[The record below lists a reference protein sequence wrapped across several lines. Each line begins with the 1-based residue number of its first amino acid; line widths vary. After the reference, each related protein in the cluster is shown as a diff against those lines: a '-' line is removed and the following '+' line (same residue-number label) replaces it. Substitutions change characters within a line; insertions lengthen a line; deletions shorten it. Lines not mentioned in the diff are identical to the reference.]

1 MQIIYISVIFK
12 LWLDGKFCN
21 YFWDIQP
28 KHLGDG
34 ASGFGLCAFVLTPY
48 QTKKK
53 FSGTSCIHNSQH
65 DWWYPRYLAIWCA
78 KDLLYLFEEHCDG
91 FRECIG
97 KSNGDESSK
106 DHDPTPSSIRGSIL
120 QCCCWR
126 WHFFF
131 SCNYAVGR
139 NKMLILCFK

>member
-1 MQIIYISVIFK
+1 MVNFAIIFELHNQSIWVMEPHSSVALGCVPENLIRE
-12 LWLDGKFCN
+12 FC
-21 YFWDIQP
+21 FI
-28 KHLGDG
+28 
-34 ASGFGLCAFVLTPY
+34 LTPY

-97 KSNGDESSK
+97 KSNGDKSSK
-106 DHDPTPSSIRGSIL
+106 DDDPTPSSIRGSIL
-120 QCCCWR
+120 RCCCWR

-131 SCNYAVGR
+131 FSSCNYAVGR
-139 NKMLILCFK
+139 NKMLILHFK